1 MHSTPEPAFKVKEK
15 KNRQILKGQKKKDK
29 MTSHTDSSINVKE
42 RKKEAR
48 SRKVRLGIRKQ
59 ENHGFQNAENESQM
73 GNKRMT

>member
-42 RKKEAR
+42 RKK
-48 SRKVRLGIRKQ
+48 
-59 ENHGFQNAENESQM
+59 
-73 GNKRMT
+73 